1 MDSKIILTITII
13 LVLGITGSYF
23 VIGTDNAANSV
34 SSGTDQN
41 GNGSIGSAPPNGNS
55 SGSAPL
61 NGNGSGSAPPNGNGS
76 QISGGAGPSGDDSAN
91 IVTNGA
97 YVVNNTANINSF
109 NHALGEFLRIFGVD
123 WYDISETGKTYTSTQ
138 NDQSAIVVTGNGS
151 ISIDKA
157 MVIKNEGNTSNADN
171 SNFYGLNAAILTKTN
186 STLKLTNSNITTG
199 VEGANG
205 VFATGNN
212 SKVILDNV
220 GIITTA
226 DSSRGLDATYG
237 GTIIANNI
245 KITTNGAHCAALA
258 TDRGGGIVNVTNGV
272 LNTAGDGSPGIY
284 STGAI
289 SATNTISTAT
299 GSEAAVIEG
308 KNSITLTNSNITGY
322 KKDGVMIY
330 QSFSG
335 DASTG
340 EGPST

>member
-1 MDSKIILTITII
+1 
-13 LVLGITGSYF
+13 VLGITGSYF

-41 GNGSIGSAPPNGNS
+41 GNGSIGSPPSNGNSSGSPPPNGNS
-55 SGSAPL
+55 S
-61 NGNGSGSAPPNGNGS
+61 
-76 QISGGAGPSGDDSAN
+76 QIPGGAGPSGDDSAN

-97 YVVNNTANINSF
+97 YVFNNTANISSF
-109 NHALGEFLRIFGVD
+109 NHALGEFLKIFGME
-123 WYDISETGKTYTSTQ
+123 WYDISETGKTYISTQ
-138 NDQSAIVVTGNGS
+138 NDQSVIVVTGNGS

-157 MVIKNEGNTSNADN
+157 MIIKNEGNTSNTDN

-220 GIITTA
+220 GIITSA
-226 DSSRGLDATYG
+226 NSSRGLDVTYG

-284 STGAI
+284 STGVI

-299 GSEAAVIEG
+299 GSEAATIEG
-308 KNSITLTNSNITGY
+308 K
-322 KKDGVMIY
+322 
-330 QSFSG
+330 
-335 DASTG
+335 
-340 EGPST
+340 